1 MSTPIERLI
10 AALDAHGCRPTQS
23 GQGWTARCPSHDDR
37 KPSLSVGEG
46 SDGKALLKCHAGCS
60 HGQVLQALRLEERD
74 LFSDAPQPLRSVNGT
89 AGSSGFATWQ
99 AAVPK
104 SLGMPTQH
112 YEYRDT
118 RGHLVQV
125 VARWDAAFGS
135 KTIRPLALFGG
146 AWQCKA
152 MPDRRP
158 LYRLP
163 SVIAAG
169 DTIVVV
175 EGEKCVDALAGIGV
189 NATTS
194 SMGAEAAG
202 KSDWSPLAGK
212 QVVIMPDHDAAG
224 AKYAS
229 DVARLAQAAGVAS
242 ISVVQL
248 ADHWKECPEGGD
260 VADWIQTFG
269 DAAEPPVIRQEIDR
283 ILATAK
289 PLGASI
295 DVAEKGKESLLAGA
309 ADVDKEETRTDA
321 GLSKRLCHKGLDRFR
336 WVADR
341 KIWMRWDGRRWVDDP
356 DGGEPRRVAKK
367 IADELW
373 VEAGA
378 KASAAVIKFCRDAAS
393 RRGID
398 AAAALAKSEPGIEVT
413 ADTFDTNPY
422 ELNCMN
428 GIVDLRTLSIRP
440 HDPSARMT
448 KLAPVEFDRSAQC
461 PQWQRFISE
470 VMLGDEEM
478 IAYLQRS
485 LGLALSGDVSEQV
498 CWVHWGEG
506 ANGKSLLFSVIGKI
520 FGDYAAPIPSDV
532 LVTAAGER
540 DREKSVSR
548 LVGRRLCFA
557 QEPDDLGRLAEGFL
571 KAITG
576 GDQLTARVEW
586 ERARVVSP
594 TWHVHVI
601 ANRLPQVRGTD
612 HGLWRRL
619 HPVRWGRTFGPEEQR
634 PRAEIEREL
643 LAEASGIL
651 RWLCDGYASWQQGG
665 LRPPAAVTNLCEGYR
680 QFSDS
685 VSRWLAS
692 DEVQR
697 EDDAEVPASD
707 LYVAYCRFCEE
718 EGCHAVTQA
727 MFGRNLE
734 GRGIKKTRPKSG
746 EWRDTVMRVG
756 LRLLTSH
763 ARLLEAGA

>member
-1 MSTPIERLI
+1 MTNTLELCQKFLSVIFTAEDVIEFRPVDAKQRWGTLADLPQIVPWLIALNEAGYQVYFGANPRKSVGGSKAKDVRLARCLFADFDDGATYEYAMRCIAIAGLPLPTVVLRTGGGIHCYWLLTEPVSDLKAWTVRMKAII
-10 AALDAHGCRPTQS
+10 AALGSDKTVHDSPRIMRLPGFVNHKYDSKPVAEIVEIDCGRVYAWDAMFPRDM
-23 GQGWTARCPSHDDR
+23 ARASRDFLAKGTLLPGGKRRETIFTIACDLHAR
-37 KPSLSVGEG
+37 NWALSAAEVEIMQAARTLGLEPDEVADLPRQIRSAFSQKRTPLGSKVAISATESTDEG
-46 SDGKALLKCHAGCS
+46 SAAITPVALPA
-60 HGQVLQALRLEERD
+60 
-74 LFSDAPQPLRSVNGT
+74 
-89 AGSSGFATWQ
+89 
-99 AAVPK
+99 
-104 SLGMPTQH
+104 
-112 YEYRDT
+112 
-118 RGHLVQV
+118 
-125 VARWDAAFGS
+125 DAANVHVRS
-135 KTIRPLALFGG
+135 
-146 AWQCKA
+146 
-152 MPDRRP
+152 
-158 LYRLP
+158 
-163 SVIAAG
+163 
-169 DTIVVV
+169 
-175 EGEKCVDALAGIGV
+175 
-189 NATTS
+189 
-194 SMGAEAAG
+194 
-202 KSDWSPLAGK
+202 
-212 QVVIMPDHDAAG
+212 
-224 AKYAS
+224 
-229 DVARLAQAAGVAS
+229 
-242 ISVVQL
+242 
-248 ADHWKECPEGGD
+248 
-260 VADWIQTFG
+260 
-269 DAAEPPVIRQEIDR
+269 
-283 ILATAK
+283 
-289 PLGASI
+289 
-295 DVAEKGKESLLAGA
+295 
-309 ADVDKEETRTDA
+309 TRTDA
-321 GLSKRLCHKGLDRFR
+321 GLCKRLCHEGLDCIR
-336 WVADR
+336 WVTDR

-356 DGGEPRRVAKK
+356 DGGEARRVSKR
-367 IADELW
+367 IAAELW
-373 VEAGA
+373 RQAGPNA
-378 KASAAVIKFCRDAAS
+378 PLDVIKFCRDAAS

-398 AAAALAKSEPGIEVT
+398 AAAALAKSEPGIEAR
-413 ADTFDTNPY
+413 ADGFDECPY

-428 GIVDLRTLSIRP
+428 GIVDLRTMSLRP
-440 HDPSARMT
+440 HDPIARMT

-506 ANGKSLLFSVIGKI
+506 ANGKSLLFSVIAKI

-707 LYVAYCRFCEE
+707 LFAAYCRFCED

-727 MFGRNLE
+727 MFGRSLE

-756 LRLLTSH
+756 LRLVTSH
-763 ARLLEAGA
+763 ARLLEVGA